1 MPTRKRST
9 PLSQR
14 PVPQLVRAKA
24 RPPLAVVLGSPAEVV
39 NLLRGCGAPEAT
51 CYQMDLYQA
60 DRLREELAA
69 ASITARVV
77 ALPDLWDLPAEFQ
90 SAVYMPARSGE
101 RELKIDMAEQAFHV
115 LRPGGTLVVWS
126 SYEGDQFFPNL
137 LKKIY
142 GRVHPSHTE
151 QDTVL
156 WSQRAGDR
164 PRRRHE
170 VTFQARVG
178 AGPSCRFVSRPGTFS
193 YGRFD
198 DGARALV
205 EVARVEAGERVLD
218 VGCGVGTN
226 GTFAAQRAGPE
237 GFVAFVDSNVRAAAL
252 AELNAR
258 ANGMPRFTAV
268 ASSTVSGDGLD
279 QETFDVALANPP
291 YYGAGSIAELF
302 VARSKALLKP
312 DGRLYLVTRQPNEVA
327 PVLVKVFGDID
338 AVEHRGYTVLS
349 ARTEGE
355 FSDTR
360 RR

>member
-1 MPTRKRST
+1 MPTRKRLT

-14 PVPQLVRAKA
+14 PVPELVRTKA
-24 RPPLAVVLGSPAEVV
+24 RPPLAVVLGSPAEVA
-39 NLLRGCGAPEAT
+39 NLLRGCGAADAT
-51 CYQMDLYQA
+51 CYQMDVYQA
-60 DRLREELAA
+60 DRLREGLAGAGLAA
-69 ASITARVV
+69 NVV
-77 ALPDLWDLPAEFQ
+77 TRADLWDLPADFQ
-90 SAVYMPARSGE
+90 TAVYMPPRSGE

-142 GRVHPSHTE
+142 GKVHPSHTD
-151 QDTVL
+151 QDTVF
-156 WSQRAGDR
+156 WCQQSGDR

-170 VTFQARVG
+170 VTFQAKVG
-178 AGPSCRFVSRPGTFS
+178 DGPSCRFVSRPGTFS

-205 EVARVEAGERVLD
+205 ELARVEPGDRVLD

-226 GTFAAQRAGPE
+226 GTFASQRAGPE
-237 GFVAFVDSNVRAAAL
+237 GFVAFVDSNVRAVAL

-258 ANGMPRFTAV
+258 ANGVPRFTAV
-268 ASSTVSGDGLD
+268 ASGTVSGEGL
-279 QETFDVALANPP
+279 EEGSFDVALANPP

-312 DGRLYLVTRQPNEVA
+312 EGRCYLVTRQPSEVA
-327 PVLVKVFGDID
+327 PLMVKAFGEID
-338 AVEHRGYTVLS
+338 AAEHRGYTLLA
-349 ARTEGE
+349 ARAEGD
-355 FSDTR
+355 FADR
-360 RR
+360 